1 MKNLMM
7 RFLLVAASLSCIA
20 FMAVT
25 QDAIGQVW
33 PSRPIRLILPLA
45 AGSALDTVTRG
56 LAQALAADLGQA
68 VVVDNRS
75 GVDMITGTEVCA
87 KSPPDGYTVC
97 ITAKSVFAY
106 NPQIYRKLPYDPDK
120 DFAPV
125 TNIVNLASV
134 ITVHPSLKV
143 NSLKEL
149 VALAAAQ
156 PGVLNYG
163 SMGPA
168 TTGFMTWEWI
178 KKKNNIELVHVPFKS
193 PPQLVQAVVSGEVQT
208 AYFSI
213 AGFLGHIRSGRL
225 KALAVSS
232 TRRSPLLPEVPT
244 LAQAGVSGLHADV
257 WFGLVAPAG
266 TPRDTVVRLQR
277 AITRIVAVPEFREK
291 FLLSQ
296 GWDPVAPNTPE
307 EFAREIEKDRA
318 EGAELIRITGARIE

>member
-1 MKNLMM
+1 MR
-7 RFLLVAASLSCIA
+7 RFLVLAASMFGIA
-20 FMAVT
+20 FMAASQESIAQT
-25 QDAIGQVW
+25 W
-33 PSRPIRLILPLA
+33 PTKPIRMILPLA

-56 LAQALAADLGQA
+56 LAQGLGSELGQA

-75 GVDMITGTEVCA
+75 GVDMITGTEACA
-87 KSPPDGYTVC
+87 KAPPDGYTFC
-97 ITAKSVFAY
+97 MTAKSVFAY
-106 NPQIYRKLPYDPDK
+106 TPQIYKKLPYDPDK

-125 TNIVNLASV
+125 TNVVNLASV

-149 VALAAAQ
+149 VALAAEKPAL
-156 PGVLNYG
+156 LNYA

-168 TTGFMTWEWI
+168 TTGYMTWEWI
-178 KKKNNIELVHVPFKS
+178 KKKNNVEIVHVPFKS

-232 TRRSPLLPEVPT
+232 SRRSPLLPEVPT
-244 LAQAGVSGLHADV
+244 LEEAGVSGLHADV
-257 WFGLVAPAG
+257 WFGLLAPAG
-266 TPRDTVVRLQR
+266 TPKDIVVRLQR
-277 AITRIVAVPEFREK
+277 ATARVMAVPEFREK

-296 GWDPVAPNTPE
+296 GWDPIPANTPD

-318 EGAELIRITGARIE
+318 EGAELVKLTGARIE

>member
-1 MKNLMM
+1 MK
-7 RFLLVAASLSCIA
+7 RFLALAASLSGIA
-20 FMAVT
+20 AMAVA
-25 QDAIGQVW
+25 QDSIAQVW
-33 PSRPIRLILPLA
+33 PSKSIRLILPLA

-56 LAQALAADLGQA
+56 LAQALAADLGQTL
-68 VVVDNRS
+68 VVDNRS
-75 GVDMITGTEVCA
+75 GVDMITGTEACA
-87 KSPPDGYTVC
+87 KSPPDGYTFC

-149 VALAAAQ
+149 VALAAEK
-156 PGVLNYG
+156 PGVLNYA

-168 TTGFMTWEWI
+168 TTGYMTWEWI
-178 KKKNNIELVHVPFKS
+178 KKKNNVDLVHVPFKS

-232 TRRSPLLPEVPT
+232 AKRSPLLPDVPT
-244 LAQAGVSGLHADV
+244 LAEAGVSGLHADV
-257 WFGLVAPAG
+257 WFGMLAPAG

-277 AITRIVAVPEFREK
+277 AIARVIALAEFREK

-296 GWDPVAPNTPE
+296 GWDPIAPNTPD

-318 EGAELIRITGARIE
+318 EGAELVKLTGARIE